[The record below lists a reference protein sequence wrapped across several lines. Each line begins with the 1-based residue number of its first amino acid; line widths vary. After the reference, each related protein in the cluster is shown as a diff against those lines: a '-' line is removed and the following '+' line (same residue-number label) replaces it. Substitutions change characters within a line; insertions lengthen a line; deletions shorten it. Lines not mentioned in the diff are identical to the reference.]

1 MSKLKLEELRCELQP
16 YVNQLNTTE
25 NRRRYIAG
33 DFPRADKVKDLN
45 VRFRF
50 DVLYAI
56 PAKIRH
62 PIMDR
67 ARELGGN
74 DTHVASLLKSM
85 IHDLV

>member
-1 MSKLKLEELRCELQP
+1 MSRLKLEALRCELQP

-56 PAKIRH
+56 PAHVRQ

-85 IHDLV
+85 IHDLT